1 MPPEDDFRTEPRSDA
16 DAYSTPEGDA
26 GDIEGLERRIAE
38 LQAQLIEANSRALR
52 ALADFQNFERQA
64 ARNQRL
70 AHLDG
75 VASLASR
82 LVTVLDHFDLALA
95 QDASAASA
103 AQIMDGVK
111 VIRDELVKSLGSS
124 GVMIIVPQK
133 GEPFT
138 PGRHEA
144 IMQQQ
149 AEGVEPGCIVATLQA
164 GYALANATPAGGDRL
179 LRPAKVS
186 VAPS

>member
-1 MPPEDDFRTEPRSDA
+1 MPPEDDSSSQPRSDA
-16 DAYSTPEGDA
+16 EPFSTPEGDA

-38 LQAQLIEANSRALR
+38 LQSQLTEANSRALR

-75 VASLASR
+75 VASLAAR

-95 QDASAASA
+95 QDSSTASA

-124 GVMIIVPQK
+124 GVVLIVPQR

-149 AEGVEPGCIVATLQA
+149 AEGVDAGCVVATLQP

-186 VAPS
+186 VAP